1 MSTEYSSEAVTELT
15 PLDRKILASY
25 KDLVDGLADYLGF
38 GYEFV
43 LHSLENFDH
52 SVIKIINGYYT
63 GRNEGAPITDL
74 AMKMLLDIRNENSA
88 VYKSYFTVNKNGAPM
103 KSTTIGIKGEKG
115 TIIGLLCINFYLETS
130 LANVIDNFIPT
141 DRKSTIVVKENYPS
155 SIGELV
161 SNVVSEIKEEIL
173 NDTSIPPGRKNGE
186 IVRRLDNQ
194 GYFSIKDSVP
204 QAAEILKI
212 SKTTIYMHLRR
223 LHGK

>member
-1 MSTEYSSEAVTELT
+1 MATKYSSESVTELT

-25 KDLVDGLADYLGF
+25 KDLLDGLADYLGS

-63 GRNEGAPITDL
+63 GRTEGAPITDL

-88 VYKSYFTVNKNGAPM
+88 LYKSYFTVNKKSAPM
-103 KSTTIGIKGEKG
+103 KSTTIGIKGETG

-141 DRKSTIVVKENYPS
+141 DRASSIVVKENYPS
-155 SIGELV
+155 TLGELV
-161 SNVVSEIKEEIL
+161 SNVVSETKEEVF
-173 NDTSIPPGRKNGE
+173 NDTSIPSGRKNGE

-204 QAAEILKI
+204 QAAEILKV

-223 LHGK
+223 IHGK